1 MRLAADANC
10 AVVPTGAQSWLDA
23 GNQLSPVDLKVD
35 LRRLNRILEH
45 EPADLIATAEAGV
58 RLNDLNR
65 ELAAKGQWLP
75 LDPPDDGT
83 ATLGGIV
90 ATGLAGPQKLGYGP
104 PRRFVIGMKLVLA
117 DGRVIKVGG
126 KVVKNVAG
134 YDLCKLFTGSYGTL
148 GIICELT
155 FKLRPQPAVITSLVV
170 QGQID
175 SLLAMASAIHATS
188 LAPVAMEILSANF
201 AEQVLSV
208 PENSLLLR
216 FAGSQKAVAFQIEQS
231 VGMADRRV
239 TRVIERDE
247 EVWRTFSAMTYHSP
261 AAVISRIVVPTSAMP
276 ELLGNFHGHAPWH
289 AGLGTG
295 IIRTFDNELAEAGIN
310 ELRKKAERLGGF
322 LVIEKVPAELKP
334 HVDCWGDLHLV
345 EPLMTRLK
353 KQLDPA
359 NVLSPGRF

>member
-1 MRLAADANC
+1 MKIAADANC

-23 GNQLSPVDLKVD
+23 GNQLSKVDLKVD
-35 LRRLNRILEH
+35 LRRMNRILEH

-58 RLNDLNR
+58 RLTDLNR

-117 DGRVIKVGG
+117 DGRIIKAGG

-155 FKLRPQPAVITSLVV
+155 FKLRPQPALITSLVV
-170 QGQID
+170 HGQID
-175 SLLAMASAIHATS
+175 SLLATASAIHATS
-188 LAPVAMEILSANF
+188 LAPVAMEVLSANF
-201 AEQVLSV
+201 AEKVLSV
-208 PENSLLLR
+208 SENSLLLR
-216 FAGSQKAVAFQIEQS
+216 FAGSRKTVAFQIEQS
-231 VGMADRRV
+231 VGIADRRG

-247 EVWRTFSAMTYHSP
+247 EVWRRFSAMTYRSP
-261 AAVISRIVVPTSAMP
+261 SAVISRIIVPTSAMP
-276 ELLGNFHGHAPWH
+276 DFLGNFQGHAPWH

-295 IIRTFDNELAEAGIN
+295 IIRTFDNESVEARIK

-322 LVIEKVPAELKP
+322 LVIEKVPAQLKP
-334 HVDCWGDLHLV
+334 QVDCWGDLNLV
-345 EPLMTRLK
+345 KPLMTRLK